1 MEGKIRRANGPWRV
15 RSGVIW
21 VVGWNP
27 LLFPLSG
34 GAQGQ
39 NYSGQGCSPG
49 LFGVP
54 GAIRIGSEIVSKF
67 DVDLGLVRGPFG
79 GPTWAPNRLEIGPQ
93 NGPEAVD
100 KMTSSGDGLQM
111 APRTEIEP
119 L

>member
-1 MEGKIRRANGPWRV
+1 MRIRRANGPWRV
-15 RSGVIW
+15 RSSVIR

-39 NYSGQGCSPG
+39 NYSTQGLSPG

-67 DVDLGLVRGPFG
+67 DVDLGLFQGPFG

-93 NGPEAVD
+93 HGPEAVD

-111 APRTEIEP
+111 APWTENE
-119 L
+119 LL